1 MKYNKEGHGK
11 WILAP
16 YDSDAAELI
25 IPLDQCVSSDIHV
38 PINTYISFE
47 FKKGLTIEA
56 SPHYPI
62 ELDHVDGSIEK
73 GEVVKVEGNRVTA
86 HLTEIIY
93 SVARL

>member
-1 MKYNKEGHGK
+1 MKYIKEGHGK
-11 WILAP
+11 WMLAP
-16 YDSDAAELI
+16 YNSDAAELI
-25 IPLDQCVSSDIHV
+25 IPLDQCFSSVIHV

-86 HLTEIIY
+86 HLTEVIY
-93 SVARL
+93 Q